1 MTDTSPE
8 IERMQFEMM
17 KGLGSRR
24 RIELAC
30 EMYDAART
38 AVLNSIP
45 AKLSSDARRRAF
57 VEKMYGT
64 EFSDRLFGDT
74 ER

>member
-1 MTDTSPE
+1 MTDTPGE
-8 IERMQFEMM
+8 IERVQFEMM
-17 KGLGSRR
+17 KRLGSRR

-30 EMYDAART
+30 EMYNAARM
-38 AVLNSIP
+38 AILKSIP
-45 AKLSSDARRRAF
+45 DGRTADEQRKAF

-64 EFSDRLFGDT
+64 EFSERLFGDI